1 MEIMNAVIVVA
12 VGIAIFIVMGLLNK
26 HNQNYY
32 KLIAF
37 DLDGTLID
45 SSKDLA
51 AAINATLDKNG
62 FTQID
67 EKEVIPLLGNGTKR
81 LISSLVFSGK
91 KSQMFYRKI
100 QVMR

>member
-51 AAINATLDKNG
+51 AAINATLDKKTDLHRLTRKRL
-62 FTQID
+62 F
-67 EKEVIPLLGNGTKR
+67 LFLGNGTKKTNLR
-81 LISSLVFSGK
+81 CFTGK
-91 KSQMFYRKI
+91 YK
-100 QVMR
+100 

>member
-51 AAINATLDKNG
+51 AAINATLKTDLHRL
-62 FTQID
+62 TR
-67 EKEVIPLLGNGTKR
+67 KR
-81 LISSLVFSGK
+81 LFLF
-91 KSQMFYRKI
+91 
-100 QVMR
+100 

>member
-81 LISSLVFSGK
+81 LISDV
-91 KSQMFYRKI
+91 YRKI